1 MASDYHS
8 GEIIEYLYLWARE
21 AERGEI
27 SGRKARTACVQV
39 MMRGE
44 GSVSAVL
51 FAITSQPPAG
61 GQTCIP
67 VPRLEAKRGGL
78 YEPAW
83 VIVDEWN
90 EDPNLLVSLYV
101 FAPRPRG
108 KFSAAFMREVT
119 LLAAKTLRAGRMGR
133 TLRRP

>member
-21 AERGEI
+21 VERGEI
-27 SGRKARTACVQV
+27 SGRKARSACVHV

-44 GSVSAVL
+44 GSVTAVL
-51 FAITSQPPAG
+51 FAITSQSPAG
-61 GQTCIP
+61 GNVGIV

-90 EDPNLLVSLYV
+90 EDPNLLASPYV

-108 KFSAAFMREVT
+108 KFSAVFMREVT
-119 LLAAKTLRAGRMGR
+119 LLAAQTLRAGRA
-133 TLRRP
+133 RRQ